1 MTIQVKVKPN
11 AHQARRVG
19 THEAGAVGVIRV
31 AVPERGSPSD
41 AWTLCQCPTSTRT
54 ASATCRSRYTRGLLQ
69 AAGVEVHATPLIFNP
84 RQLESTM
91 IRRTFFCAAA
101 ALALLAAP
109 AFAQDNWPSKPV
121 KLISPFPAGGT
132 SDVMARM
139 VADALSKE
147 FGQQFVVDNIGG
159 AGGTIGTG
167 RAAKMAADG
176 YTLVQTGV
184 GQNAVA
190 HGLNPNVGY
199 DSMKDFVHISQVHSG
214 PNVLVV
220 HPSTPFKTFKELVDY
235 VRKNP
240 GKLNYG
246 FTHAASG
253 HMAMELLKLEAS
265 KCPPTKDCN
274 GFFMVGIPYRGG
286 GPMMQDLL
294 GGQIPLM
301 FINQDVA
308 LQHVKTG
315 KLRALALTSAQRNPL
330 YPDVPT
336 IAESGFPGFQALSWS
351 GLSAIKGTP
360 QPIVDKLEAAMKKIM
375 TSPEIKQRMESV
387 GFVVPTAG
395 AAPYTQFVK
404 SEIDLW
410 TQVIKTA
417 GIKPE

>member
-1 MTIQVKVKPN
+1 MKSIRKLS
-11 AHQARRVG
+11 ALMAS
-19 THEAGAVGVIRV
+19 AGLAITL
-31 AVPERGSPSD
+31 ALPTTPASAQD
-41 AWTLCQCPTSTRT
+41 AWPNK
-54 ASATCRSRYTRGLLQ
+54 
-69 AAGVEVHATPLIFNP
+69 P
-84 RQLESTM
+84 
-91 IRRTFFCAAA
+91 IR
-101 ALALLAAP
+101 L
-109 AFAQDNWPSKPV
+109 V
-121 KLISPFPAGGT
+121 SPFPAGGT

-139 VADALSKE
+139 LGEALGKE
-147 FGQQFVVDNIGG
+147 LGQQVIVDNVGG
-159 AGGTIGTG
+159 AGGTIGTL
-167 RAAKMAADG
+167 RASKAAPDG
-176 YTLVQTGV
+176 YTLIQTGV

-199 DSMKDFVHISQVHSG
+199 DSMKDFIHLAQVHSG

-220 HPSTPFKTFKELVDY
+220 HPSTPFKTFKELVEY

-265 KCPPTKDCN
+265 KCPAGTKECN

-308 LQHVKTG
+308 LQHVKAG
-315 KLRALALTSAQRNPL
+315 KLRALAVTSRQRNPL
-330 YPDVPT
+330 YPDLPT

-351 GLSAIKGTP
+351 GISAIKGTP
-360 QPIVDKLEAAMKKIM
+360 QPVVDKLDAALRKIM
-375 TSPEIKQRMESV
+375 TSPEIKQRLESV
-387 GFVVPTAG
+387 GFVVPAAG
-395 AAPYTQFVK
+395 AKPYTDFVK
-404 SEIDLW
+404 TELDLW